1 MTNRQPS
8 LTLTYTPSRLGDV
21 LDALDDIHTAVSDGT
36 LAQLATVSTG
46 DLREWLHEILYLA
59 SQTLIELDGGHDA
72 EIRTNTEKAAPA
84 LRLVRKSS

>member
-8 LTLTYTPSRLGDV
+8 LILTYTPSRLGDV
-21 LDALDDIHTAVSDGT
+21 LDALDEIHSAVSDGT
-36 LAQLATVSTG
+36 LAQIATVSTG

-59 SQTLIELDGGHDA
+59 SQTLSELEGRDA
-72 EIRTNTEKAAPA
+72 AETKTNTEQSAPM

>member
-8 LTLTYTPSRLGDV
+8 LTLTYTPSCLGDV
-21 LDALDDIHTAVSDGT
+21 LDALDEIHSAVSDGT
-36 LAQLATVSTG
+36 LAQTTTVSAN

-59 SQTLIELDGGHDA
+59 SQTLSELDGGAAA
-72 EIRTNTEKAAPA
+72 ETKPNAEPSAPP